1 MPGFYSDKISSSIDW
16 EASMYMT
23 VRTGG
28 DQDEE
33 VSMLR
38 RVMLLERAGMT
49 GDPGLK

>member
-1 MPGFYSDKISSSIDW
+1 MPGFYSDKISSSVEW
-16 EASMYMT
+16 KASMYMMVT
-23 VRTGG
+23 TGG

-33 VSMLR
+33 VSLLR